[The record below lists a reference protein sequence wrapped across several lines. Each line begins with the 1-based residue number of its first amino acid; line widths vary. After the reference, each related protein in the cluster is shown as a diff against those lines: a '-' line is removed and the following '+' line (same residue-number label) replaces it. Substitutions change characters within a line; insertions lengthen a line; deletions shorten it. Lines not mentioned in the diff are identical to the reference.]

1 MKKIELYVHTQNGVD
16 PKLVQASEEST
27 ITELLEIIVATGG
40 LEGKVDEEILIFTE
54 DCDEPVERHRKL
66 SECEIRHR
74 HHVHCHRC
82 RKVQVSVFYNGEHH
96 ETFGP
101 ATTVKR
107 VLKWAIKAFKLSQA
121 DAADKIL
128 VLKGHDNEELPLDA
142 NTGSFTQPHHCLV
155 ELCLTAP
162 VEVQG

>member
-1 MKKIELYVHTQNGVD
+1 MKNIELYVHSRDGVD
-16 PKLVQASEEST
+16 PKLVQTSEEST
-27 ITELLEIIVATGG
+27 ITELLEIIVTAGG
-40 LEGKVDEEILIFTE
+40 LGGKVEEEILVFTE

-74 HHVHCHRC
+74 HHIHCHRC
-82 RKVQVSVFYNGEHH
+82 RKVLVSVFYNGAHQES
-96 ETFGP
+96 FAP

-107 VLKWAIKAFKLSQA
+107 VLKWAIKAFKLSPA

-128 VLKGHDNEELPLDA
+128 VLKGHGTEELPLDA
-142 NTGSFTQPHHCLV
+142 HIGSFTQPHHCSV

>member
-1 MKKIELYVHTQNGVD
+1 MKNIELYVHSQDGVD
-16 PKLVQASEEST
+16 PRLVKASEEST
-27 ITELLEIIVATGG
+27 ITEILEIVAAAGG
-40 LEGKVDEEILIFTE
+40 FGGKIDEEILVFTE
-54 DCDEPVERHRKL
+54 EGPEPVERHRKL

-74 HHVHCHRC
+74 HHIHCHRC
-82 RKVQVSVFYNGEHH
+82 REIRVAVFYNGERQHA
-96 ETFGP
+96 FPP

-107 VLKWAIKAFKLSQA
+107 VLKWAIKAFGLSPT

-128 VLKGHDNEELPLDA
+128 VLKGHSDQELPLDA
-142 NTGSFTQPHHCLV
+142 HIGSFAQSHHCSV